1 MKASAAGNVTIV
13 SFLLKKRAVVNAR
26 SAVSTLRRFV
36 HDMASNFRRRLCLLP
51 SCSYLLP

>member
-13 SFLLKKRAVVNAR
+13 AFLLKKRATVNAR

-36 HDMASNFRRRLCLLP
+36 LDMA
-51 SCSYLLP
+51 